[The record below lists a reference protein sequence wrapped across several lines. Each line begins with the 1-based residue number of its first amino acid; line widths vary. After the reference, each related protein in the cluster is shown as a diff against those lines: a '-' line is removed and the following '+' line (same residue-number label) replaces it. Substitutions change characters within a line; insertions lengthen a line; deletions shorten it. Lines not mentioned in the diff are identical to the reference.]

1 MIDRDANTVPTLEK
15 LAELIKGFQQDM
27 TTRLDSLESEVK
39 TGFSSL
45 EAKGEELRL
54 QMLSLETRHDRLA
67 SQVHEMGAYVY
78 NHNADLRVLTT
89 EVRAWAKDVMVL
101 RQEVERSVR

>member
-1 MIDRDANTVPTLEK
+1 MSNPDTDTLPTLETI
-15 LAELIKGFQQDM
+15 AQLIKSFQQEV
-27 TTRLDSLESEVK
+27 TARLDEV
-39 TGFSSL
+39 SARL
-45 EAKGEELRL
+45 QAVEMKGEELRL
-54 QMLSLETRHDRLA
+54 QMLGLETRHDRLA

-78 NHNADLRVLTT
+78 NHNADLRVLTA